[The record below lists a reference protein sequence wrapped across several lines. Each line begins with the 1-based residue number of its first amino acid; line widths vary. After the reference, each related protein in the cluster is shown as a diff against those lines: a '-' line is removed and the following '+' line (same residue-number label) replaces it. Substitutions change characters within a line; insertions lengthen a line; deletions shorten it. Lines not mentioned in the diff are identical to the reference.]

1 MRITSQTGITKSQ
14 TAFKSIW
21 NNKAVLKGLEMISD
35 HSASFVAA
43 TTFVMA
49 SGVKPLSISLTPNV
63 KKENKQ
69 HAIANSVVSGLV
81 KFSLAELIAI
91 PIESG
96 IKKIDKNPNK
106 YLSPQTVNTLK
117 AGAKSLEQSQNY
129 KFASQVIK
137 QTPSLITAIP
147 KSMITVALMP
157 LAMKL
162 IFGKKENSLKNKDKY
177 NVDKTYFLNNTK
189 SIFDEDFKQ
198 STDLMKKNPSFKGI
212 LTETTAKG
220 AGKLL
225 NMPAV
230 QNLAKKFSGKSA
242 DITRNMSIATDIL
255 LTASFAHRTLKS
267 EKIEQKRKKP
277 LIFNNLISTAVSVI
291 GGFSLD
297 GLVKKSSKKFMDK
310 FTQINKDNPKLNKY
324 IEGINVLRPTL
335 IFAGIYYG
343 ILPLISTYLAE
354 KTDKSE

>member
-91 PIESG
+91 PIENG
-96 IKKIDKNPNK
+96 IKKIDKNPYK
-106 YLSPQTVNTLK
+106 YLNKKTVNTLK
-117 AGAKSLEQSQNY
+117 SGAKSLEQSQNY

-147 KSMITVALMP
+147 KSMITVTLMP

-162 IFGKKENSLKNKDKY
+162 IFGKKENPPKNKY
-177 NVDKTYFLNNTK
+177 NATETYFINNTK
-189 SIFDEDFKQ
+189 SIFDKDFKQ
-198 STDLMKKNPSFKGI
+198 SSDLTAKNPSFKGI
-212 LTETTAKG
+212 LSETAAKG

-230 QNLAKKFSGKSA
+230 QNLAKKFSDKSA

-255 LTASFAHRTLKS
+255 LTASFAHRTIKS
-267 EKIEQKRKKP
+267 NKIDEKRKKP
-277 LIFNNLISTAVSVI
+277 LVFNNLISTAISVI

-297 GLVKKSSKKFMDK
+297 SLVKKSSKNFIDK
-310 FTQINKDNPKLNKY
+310 FSQINKNNPKLNKY
-324 IEGINVLRPTL
+324 IDGINVLRPTL

-354 KTDKSE
+354 KTDKSK